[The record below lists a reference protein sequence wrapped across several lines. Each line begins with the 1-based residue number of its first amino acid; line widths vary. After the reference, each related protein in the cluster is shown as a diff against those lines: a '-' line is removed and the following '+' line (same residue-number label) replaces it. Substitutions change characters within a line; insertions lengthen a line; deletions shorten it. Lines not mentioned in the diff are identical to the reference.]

1 MYQKVNDKVN
11 IPWGEVVTASLQF
24 QGFQV
29 RSCDL
34 KKISSLMLL
43 YLNFMS
49 PRYFSGNDFIRE
61 KEGMVMTLGKL
72 LLCLTLFI

>member
-34 KKISSLMLL
+34 KKYLPWCYCILTLWVLDISV
-43 YLNFMS
+43 
-49 PRYFSGNDFIRE
+49 E
-61 KEGMVMTLGKL
+61 MTLSGKKRAWL
-72 LLCLTLFI
+72 WP

>member
-34 KKISSLMLL
+34 KKNIFLDATVS
-43 YLNFMS
+43 
-49 PRYFSGNDFIRE
+49 
-61 KEGMVMTLGKL
+61 
-72 LLCLTLFI
+72 